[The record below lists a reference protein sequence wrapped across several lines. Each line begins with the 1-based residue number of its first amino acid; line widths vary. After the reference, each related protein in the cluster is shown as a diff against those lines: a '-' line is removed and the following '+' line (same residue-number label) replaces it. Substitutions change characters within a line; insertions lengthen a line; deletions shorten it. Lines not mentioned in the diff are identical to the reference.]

1 MKGKEMEKVNYEK
14 AVEIIED
21 AGKNGFV
28 GITCVRKTDAEVWR
42 WVKDPSAIGADG
54 KKARPRPKRSACI
67 LWVKDRI
74 AEKGDE
80 YTIIVESAGQ
90 FAKSGVKGI
99 IPPEV
104 RKNED
109 FNNKVLT
116 VFSPSAIRKARRA
129 EEVRLKEAR
138 KIYEYIKSL
147 GEIPTAL
154 EEKEILPKSEEE
166 IASEGWR
173 RIDLSPGQIIKIVAG
188 GETRILEIV

>member
-1 MKGKEMEKVNYEK
+1 MEKVNYEK

-74 AEKGDE
+74 AEKGD
-80 YTIIVESAGQ
+80 VESAGQ